1 MPGNADNRDMK
12 KFLFAIPV
20 WMLLL
25 SLGCKTPPAP
35 PPPPP
40 PPDPSAFLE
49 FAGINAPDIDQV
61 SMEFK
66 LGAKNPRALPAGVT
80 MEDLKV
86 EINGFEA
93 KEGIR
98 IVPEPAVYLFTV
110 EGARAGEKGEPLPGL
125 GALPLR
131 LELDLEALGRT
142 GLSLADDY
150 AVTISAAL
158 DFSYGA
164 EPPVRATAQADA
176 VFPGIREPVFSVT
189 NIAVL
194 QEELI
199 NTRFRVKLRVE
210 NPNPFPMELS
220 AFRYELYGGGRFWA
234 DGNETN
240 VLHIPARASAEANL
254 FLVMNFMGMKRALL
268 DQVIA
273 FQNVRYRFAGQA
285 MVITGIEYLPK
296 FTSGFDLSGYS
307 EVLE

>member
-1 MPGNADNRDMK
+1 MK
-12 KFLFAIPV
+12 KFFFAIPL
-20 WMLLL
+20 WILLL

-35 PPPPP
+35 PPPLPEA
-40 PPDPSAFLE
+40 DPLAFLE
-49 FAGINAPDIDQV
+49 FEGLNAPDIDHV

-66 LGAKNPRALPAGVT
+66 LEAENPRSLSAEVT

-98 IVPEPAVYLFTV
+98 IVPETSGVFFAV
-110 EGARAGEKGEPLPGL
+110 EGARIGENGEPLPGL
-125 GALPLR
+125 AALPLR
-131 LELDLEALGRT
+131 VELDLEALSRG

-150 AVTISAAL
+150 QVRISAVL

-164 EPPVRATAQADA
+164 DPPVRAAAQGDA
-176 VFPGIREPVFSVT
+176 VFPGIREPAFSIT
-189 NIAVL
+189 DIAVL
-194 QEELI
+194 QAELI
-199 NTRFRVKLRVE
+199 NTRFRVKLKIE

-240 VLHIPARASAEANL
+240 VLHIPAREAAEAHL

-285 MVITGIEYLPK
+285 MVSTGIAYLPT
-296 FTSGFDLSGYS
+296 FTSNFDLSGYS